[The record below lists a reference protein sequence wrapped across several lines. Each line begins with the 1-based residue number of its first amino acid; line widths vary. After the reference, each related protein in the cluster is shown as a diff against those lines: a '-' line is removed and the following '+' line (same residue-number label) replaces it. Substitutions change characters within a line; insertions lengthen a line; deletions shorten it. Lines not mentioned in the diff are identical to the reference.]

1 MRKGALF
8 ASFWLALAMGLA
20 AATEGGAAHVDWFS
34 VLAKVFNS
42 TVLFGGLF
50 LLLRKPLIRMLSQK
64 SSDIQADIE
73 AREKNLAET
82 EVRLLEVR
90 ESLARVAAEVETI
103 KSGADTAGKNEMAR
117 LEAAGRLEA
126 ERIIAMSEEEIRQ
139 RVDAAVRAVRER
151 IADLAIERFR
161 DDFGKS
167 LDAATQQKI
176 IERNIDACGD
186 LSSVGAGRLPA
197 GQSGSQDRPPHGS
210 LGDDDYPHGGLD
222 EGK

>member
-1 MRKGALF
+1 MKKKALF
-8 ASFWLALAMGLA
+8 ALLWPALATGLA
-20 AATEGGAAHVDWFS
+20 AATEGGAAHVDWFG

-64 SSDIQADIE
+64 SSDIQADIM
-73 AREKNLAET
+73 AREKNLAEAET
-82 EVRLLEVR
+82 LLQEVR
-90 ESLARVAAEVETI
+90 ERLAKVAAEVETI
-103 KSGADTAGKNEMAR
+103 KNGANAAGKDEMAR

-139 RVDAAVRAVRER
+139 RVDSAVRAVRER

-186 LSSVGAGRLPA
+186 LSHEGAGHPI
-197 GQSGSQDRPPHGS
+197 
-210 LGDDDYPHGGLD
+210 GGLD

>member
-1 MRKGALF
+1 MRKNALF
-8 ASFWLALAMGLA
+8 AVLSLGLA
-20 AATEGGAAHVDWFS
+20 STLAASSEGGAAHVDWFS
-34 VLAKVFNS
+34 VLGKVFNS

-64 SSDIQADIE
+64 SSDVQADIVS
-73 AREKNLAET
+73 REKTLAAT
-82 EVRLLEVR
+82 ELRLQDIR
-90 ESLARVAAEVETI
+90 QRLARVAAEVETI
-103 KSGADTAGKNEMAR
+103 KNGADTAGKDELAR
-117 LEAAGRLEA
+117 LQAAGRLEA

-139 RVDAAVRAVRER
+139 RVDAAVRAVKER

-161 DDFGKS
+161 GDFEKN

-186 LSSVGAGRLPA
+186 LSGAGA
-197 GQSGSQDRPPHGS
+197 GNAAGDR
-210 LGDDDYPHGGLD
+210 D